1 MSFRFQAAAREVEVG
16 DFKRLVLDALAIA
29 SSPMLVPDNW
39 LDPFAPVIQT
49 PTHRSAVP
57 SDLTAK
63 QLGVLAS
70 LAALVEHAALRA
82 RVADIAWTYGDRK
95 DAVLLATAIDAY
107 RESPLEASSWYHGGE
122 ESWRRALELGLRRG
136 KAERRRVEEMSE
148 ALKARILAASI
159 NDSFLTVQI
168 SALLLGIR
176 VPNPN
181 DMRSV
186 ADHCR
191 SLAGD
196 AAGNG
201 NQRLARALNRQA
213 AAWYKRI
220 ADGEAANQCQ
230 AAVAEAYAAE
240 AKQRLSG
247 ESPSAM
253 VASHFF
259 ERAIATLTSLPNK
272 YRTAAGLDIQLAE
285 LRKLLEENRLN
296 SLDEM
301 VAFESEGIDLTDY
314 IEGARAAVQGAEPL
328 EALARLGSIHSIV
341 DPERIFV
348 SATER
353 VRGSIARLF
362 SSSTFSHD
370 GRKVA
375 SNAGSSPVDEPSG
388 SQVVTDPD
396 AVEPAVWSEVM
407 RELDMR
413 VQIASQGRILPA
425 HAMIVMEHRYTR
437 SNLLEI
443 CQECPFVPARQE
455 ALWALGLWHG
465 LNGDFASSAFIL
477 VPQLEQLVRQGLKRN
492 GVYTLLVDEMGVET
506 EKGLSA
512 LLRMP
517 EANDFLGPGL
527 ALELR
532 ALLCEQQGPNLR
544 NNLAHGL
551 ATDAEAWSHSSV
563 YAWWLCLRI
572 VAQSVFHMRAQ
583 GVMSEAS
590 KDSDSDRRSEQVQE
604 DRTCERPPGG
614 SGEVEDAGTRRAE
627 DGSS

>member
-16 DFKRLVLDALAIA
+16 EFKRLVLDALAIA
-29 SSPMLVPDNW
+29 TSPMLVPDNW
-39 LDPFAPVIQT
+39 IDPFAPVIQT
-49 PTHRSAVP
+49 RTHRSAMP

-70 LAALVEHAALRA
+70 LAPLVEHAGLRA
-82 RVADIAWTYGDRK
+82 RVADIAWTYGDRR
-95 DAVLLATAIDAY
+95 DGALLTTAIDAY

-136 KAERRRVEEMSE
+136 KAEHRRVEEMSE
-148 ALKARILAASI
+148 ALKTQILAASV

-176 VPNPN
+176 VLNPN
-181 DMRSV
+181 DMRSI
-186 ADHCR
+186 ADHCQ

-213 AAWYKRI
+213 ASWYKRI
-220 ADGEAANQCQ
+220 ADAEAANQCQ

-259 ERAIATLTSLPNK
+259 EKAVATLISLPNK
-272 YRTAAGLDIQLAE
+272 YRTAAGLDTRLAE

-301 VAFESEGIDLTDY
+301 VAIEGESVDLTDY
-314 IEGARAAVQGAEPL
+314 IESARAAVRGAEPL

-341 DPERIFV
+341 DPEQVFV

-353 VRGSIARLF
+353 VRGSIARIF
-362 SSSTFSHD
+362 SSSTFAHD

-375 SNAGSSPVDEPSG
+375 SNAGSSPVDESSG

-396 AVEPAVWSEVM
+396 AVEPAIWSEVM
-407 RELDMR
+407 RELDIR
-413 VQIASQGRILPA
+413 AQVASQGRILPA
-425 HAMIVMEHRYTR
+425 HAMITMEHRYSR

-455 ALWALGLWHG
+455 ALWTLGLWHG
-465 LNGDFASSAFIL
+465 LNGDFASAAFVL

-517 EANDFLGPGL
+517 EAIHFLGPGL

-572 VAQSVFHMRAQ
+572 VAHSVFQMRAQ
-583 GVMSEAS
+583 GVMSGGS
-590 KDSDSDRRSEQVQE
+590 KDLDSDRRSEQVQE
-604 DRTCERPPGG
+604 ERTDERAPGV
-614 SGEVEDAGTRRAE
+614 SGEVEDAGAQRSGDE
-627 DGSS
+627 SS